1 MSAFACTEG
10 LINSRSL
17 TYQSADASDVSP
29 VTPKHFLFAQLGGQF
44 APEKEERISYGI
56 KRMRHVQLV
65 VQCFW
70 KHWMLELVPPLNR
83 RKKRQSVRRNVKV
96 GKVILVISVD
106 VPHRQWFL
114 GCAVEV
120 VEGNDGF
127 ARVVKIQVC
136 GIVVTHLIMKIYPL
150 EVNQGNQ
157 NIITVCHGRG
167 E

>member
-1 MSAFACTEG
+1 
-10 LINSRSL
+10 
-17 TYQSADASDVSP
+17 
-29 VTPKHFLFAQLGGQF
+29 
-44 APEKEERISYGI
+44 
-56 KRMRHVQLV
+56 
-65 VQCFW
+65 
-70 KHWMLELVPPLNR
+70 MLELVPPLNR

-106 VPHRQWFL
+106 VPHR
-114 GCAVEV
+114 CAVEV

>member
-1 MSAFACTEG
+1 
-10 LINSRSL
+10 
-17 TYQSADASDVSP
+17 
-29 VTPKHFLFAQLGGQF
+29 
-44 APEKEERISYGI
+44 
-56 KRMRHVQLV
+56 MRHVQLV

-150 EVNQGNQ
+150 EVNQGNH

-167 E
+167 EWTGEIFALGILHEEKDIYGREWRLREWSLVFQKNNLSCLLEWN